1 MPFILFPDED
11 PSQPQIAPSKV
22 VVGATAKDMGMIS
35 IVMDVNNEKRI
46 IINDEIWEKLIN
58 KIKINDDVIYF
69 RKELLQISE
78 NFELEIKNIIK
89 SFLQYIILN
98 YEVTTNFL
106 SEIEMLVHET
116 DSNSTYSIIFFFFCL
131 KNFFNEN

>member
-46 IINDEIWEKLIN
+46 IINDGTVDRILIG
-58 KIKINDDVIYF
+58 Y
-69 RKELLQISE
+69 
-78 NFELEIKNIIK
+78 
-89 SFLQYIILN
+89 
-98 YEVTTNFL
+98 
-106 SEIEMLVHET
+106 
-116 DSNSTYSIIFFFFCL
+116 DSGGF
-131 KNFFNEN
+131 